1 MRFRGGYEGKVDVNL
16 QRWKYAWHAQKT
28 SEISPGTCRGMLNA
42 MVRNLE
48 GEEYVVH
55 VCFIFVFVVFFT
67 R

>member
-1 MRFRGGYEGKVDVNL
+1 MRGTHRKR
-16 QRWKYAWHAQKT
+16 QRD
-28 SEISPGTCRGMLNA
+28 SPGTCRGMLNA

-48 GEEYVVH
+48 GEEYVIH